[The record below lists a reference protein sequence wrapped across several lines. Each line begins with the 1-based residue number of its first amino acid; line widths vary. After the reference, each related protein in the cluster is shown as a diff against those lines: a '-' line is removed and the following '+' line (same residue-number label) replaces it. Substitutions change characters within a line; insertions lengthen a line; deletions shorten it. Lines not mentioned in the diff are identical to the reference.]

1 MSEPDS
7 DSDFASGEQNDERDE
22 LLAELDSLLERGSAS
37 QAMTP
42 AQRHAFKL
50 YVAEHEGEIEW
61 LREQCRKLQEGS
73 LSAEEAQ
80 KWFDAF
86 VAMEGGESS

>member
-1 MSEPDS
+1 MSEPNNDPN
-7 DSDFASGEQNDERDE
+7 FGYAEQRDERDE
-22 LLAELDSLLERGSAS
+22 LLADLEVLLERGHAF

-42 AQRHAFKL
+42 EQRQTFKR

-61 LREQCRKLQEGS
+61 LREQCRKLKDGS
-73 LSAEEAQ
+73 ISADEAQ

-86 VAMEGGESS
+86 VAMESGDSA